1 MVNKLLKI
9 DAIKL
14 AVTILNHHPRQ
25 IADRMMA
32 SSSPLKTLS
41 FDRFKMDSGDKND
54 RSNCLPRPSIHFEGF
69 VFNDNPNRWFKNR
82 RPRVSNLNFS
92 AVTASDL
99 TD

>member
-25 IADRMMA
+25 IADRMMV

-54 RSNCLPRPSIHFEGF
+54 RNDCVTRPYSHCESFGSY
-69 VFNDNPNRWFKNR
+69 NNLTGANRWF
-82 RPRVSNLNFS
+82 
-92 AVTASDL
+92 
-99 TD
+99 